1 MKKILL
7 YLLPLLL
14 FASCS
19 KDDIAGNAAVQDSEG
34 VKVGFSLKVD
44 NVATV
49 QTRSSDSSVDTT
61 KISNVWVV
69 QFVYSADGTG
79 ALMGTPQYL
88 DATTDFNP
96 SNMEVK
102 LKPGTCNVYFVA
114 NTFNASTFNSS
125 NCGSETLFKGLCKS
139 FVKDSLMQYDLVNTN
154 KRVPMT
160 CKLSNFTASATAAPA
175 TTVNLVRSA
184 ALVDFAYNVAFPAG
198 QSFTIEG
205 ARVCNVP
212 NKMYYADATPAAST
226 NSADYYDYPLDV
238 VPNSQSGHIMFY
250 LPENLCGNGSAN
262 TDSRKKIGIAGKYC
276 TYVELRG
283 RTGDGKFATY
293 KMYLGKDNLVN
304 YDVQRNYFYKVDL
317 TLNGISAFDGRINSG
332 TLVPTAN
339 CYMVLPGQ
347 TIVIPATERIK
358 EGWTAIKGTAT
369 NYLVAGEKW
378 TADLLWTDNS
388 NGLSS
393 TASVA
398 SVKADPAGGTNSNSG
413 GYIWVTA
420 GSVPGN
426 SVIVARRADGTIAW
440 SWHIWVTD
448 YNPGTTP
455 AQGGTTYSSN
465 TLTFMDRN
473 LGATTST
480 PATLTT
486 FGLLYQW
493 GRKDP
498 FPGASAIST
507 GTTTPLQI
515 YAADKTLLTQ
525 GTSGTGIRYFVGY
538 VTLTDATKKPYTFV
552 APNGTNNNDWCNPE
566 SGALWGSDNGG
577 ALPNAKTVY
586 DPCPVGWRVPCR
598 STPLGIPSPWD
609 GLTLA
614 NRAPWNLGSD
624 WTNLG
629 AGYYPASGYR
639 EQADGTIKGI
649 GTDSFAWCATST
661 STTAY
666 GLWSISNNMNNL
678 YTNAHGYAFSV
689 RCVKE

>member
-49 QTRSSDSSVDTT
+49 QTRSSDASVDTA

-88 DATTDFNP
+88 DNTTDFNS

-114 NTFNASTFNSS
+114 NTFDASTFNSS
-125 NCGSETLFKGLCKS
+125 NCANESQFKGLSKS
-139 FVKDSLMQYDLVNTN
+139 FVKDTLMQDQLVNTN
-154 KRVPMT
+154 QRVPMT
-160 CKLSNFTASATAAPA
+160 CRLANFTASATAAPA

-184 ALVDFAYNVAFPAG
+184 ALVDFTYNVAFPVG

-212 NKMYYADATPAAST
+212 NKMFYADATPAAGS
-226 NSADYYDYPLDV
+226 NSSDYYDYPLDV

-262 TDSRKKIGIAGKYC
+262 TDSRKKIGITNKYC

-283 RTGDGKFATY
+283 HTGDGKFATY

-317 TLNGISAFDGRINSG
+317 TLNGISAFDGRINAG

-339 CYMVLPGQ
+339 CYMLLPGQ
-347 TIVIPATERIK
+347 TIVIPATARIA
-358 EGWTAIKGTAT
+358 EGWTAINGTAT

-378 TADLLWTDNS
+378 TASLLWTDNA
-388 NGLSS
+388 NGVDA
-393 TASVA
+393 TGSVA
-398 SVKADPAGGTNSNSG
+398 SIKADPAS

-420 GSVPGN
+420 GSAPGN
-426 SVIVARRADGTIAW
+426 SVIAAKRANGTVAW

-448 YNPGTTP
+448 YNVGVTP
-455 AQGGTTYSSN
+455 AQKGTTYNFN

-473 LGATTST
+473 LGATTSA
-480 PATLTT
+480 PATVTT
-486 FGLLYQW
+486 LGLIYQW

-498 FPGASAIST
+498 FPGASAVGV
-507 GTTTPLQI
+507 GTTIPLQI
-515 YAADKTLLTQ
+515 YGADKTLLSQ
-525 GTSGTGIRYFVGY
+525 GTSGTGINYWIGTCSPGASVKAPT
-538 VTLTDATKKPYTFV
+538 VFV
-552 APNGTNNNDWCNPE
+552 APNGGNNTDWCSPQN
-566 SGALWGSDNGG
+566 SALWGSSNGS
-577 ALPNAKTVY
+577 ADPSAKAVF
-586 DPCPVGWRVPCR
+586 DPCPPGWRIPYR
-598 STPLGIPSPWD
+598 STTKGIASPWA
-609 GLTLA
+609 GLTLT
-614 NRAPWNLGSD
+614 NRTPWNLGSD
-624 WTNLG
+624 WTSFG
-629 AGYYPASGYR
+629 AGYYPAAGYR
-639 EQADGTIKGI
+639 DQSDGTIKGV
-649 GTDSFAWCATST
+649 GTDMWEFAA
-661 STTAY
+661 TAY
-666 GLWSISNNMNNL
+666 GNAAYAVSSNSGSVNDPISVYNSR
-678 YTNAHGYAFSV
+678 GYGFPV